1 VSLLLLLLLLLLL
14 QPIMVREWYHK
25 LPAWKKR

>member
-14 QPIMVREWYHK
+14 PIMVREWYHK